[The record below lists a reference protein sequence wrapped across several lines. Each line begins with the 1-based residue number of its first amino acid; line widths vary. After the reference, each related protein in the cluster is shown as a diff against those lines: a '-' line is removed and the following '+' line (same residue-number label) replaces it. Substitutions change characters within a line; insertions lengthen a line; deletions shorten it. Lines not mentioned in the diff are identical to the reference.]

1 MESEN
6 GRMIGSEYE
15 DTNWQY
21 ISGGRKIAYLEETVI
36 LQRMKE
42 ATNSCVVL
50 SANYCLRISND
61 RQGTIDSRNF
71 FTLALAY
78 QITRYPSNNLQLQSL
93 RIWFL
98 RVT

>member
-1 MESEN
+1 
-6 GRMIGSEYE
+6 
-15 DTNWQY
+15 
-21 ISGGRKIAYLEETVI
+21 
-36 LQRMKE
+36 MKE

-50 SANYCLRISND
+50 FANYCLHTWNE

-71 FTLALAY
+71 FTLGLAY

-98 RVT
+98 RVTYEPRVLIIRLIATLLLGVVERSRDENRSNDSKA